1 MPSGETPPTTVD
13 MFLGGRIKICQPAAG
28 YRAGSDPVLM
38 AAAVRAGAGER
49 VLDLGCGVG
58 TAALCLLARVAEARV
73 TGLEVQPELA
83 ALARANAEAN
93 GQGDRFVVVE
103 GCLTRP
109 PSLLR
114 GQGFDHVMTNP
125 PWYEPGTVTAPPAAG
140 KAMGH
145 MEGAL
150 DLGAWL
156 ATAVGLLRPKGRLT
170 VIHRADRLADIL
182 AALGGRAG
190 EIRVLPLYPRP
201 GRSAVRVIVTARRGA
216 RTPLE
221 VLPGLVMHDA
231 QGAYQE
237 TVEAVLRGGAPL
249 S

>member
-1 MPSGETPPTTVD
+1 MPSGETSPTTVD

-58 TAALCLLARVAEARV
+58 TAALCLLARVAEAHV

-93 GQGDRFVVVE
+93 GLADRFAVVE

-125 PWYEPGTVTAPPAAG
+125 PWYEAGTVTAPPAAG
-140 KAMGH
+140 KATGH
-145 MEGAL
+145 VEGAL

-156 ATAVGLLRPKGRLT
+156 AAAVGLLRPKGRLT

-182 AALGGRAG
+182 AALGKRAG
-190 EIRVLPLYPRP
+190 EIRVLPLHPRP
-201 GRSAVRVIVTARRGA
+201 GRSAVRVIVSARRGA

-231 QGAYQE
+231 QGAYAQA
-237 TVEAVLRGGAPL
+237 VEAVLRHGAPL